1 MGASRDW
8 WRKPAQARDATV
20 PASAMMT
27 RLLAEKLREKESGP
41 FRTRLSNLAYYA
53 VTGVKA
59 QAFVRVL
66 FLPARA
72 IAVMKTISIY

>member
-1 MGASRDW
+1 
-8 WRKPAQARDATV
+8 
-20 PASAMMT
+20 MMT
-27 RLLAEKLREKESGP
+27 CLLAEKLREKESGP

-66 FLPARA
+66 FYRR
-72 IAVMKTISIY
+72 TC

>member
-1 MGASRDW
+1 
-8 WRKPAQARDATV
+8 
-20 PASAMMT
+20 MMT
-27 RLLAEKLREKESGP
+27 CLLADKLREKESGP

-66 FLPARA
+66 FYTRTCYRSYKNHINILE
-72 IAVMKTISIY
+72 